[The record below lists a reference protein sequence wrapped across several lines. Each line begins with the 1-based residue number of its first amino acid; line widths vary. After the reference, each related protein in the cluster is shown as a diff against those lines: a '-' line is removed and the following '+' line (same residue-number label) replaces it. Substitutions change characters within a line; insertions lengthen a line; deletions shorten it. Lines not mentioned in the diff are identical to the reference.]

1 MIFDSIILF
10 VQQTNLSEQAATIAE
25 QVAKEESYFNIVIK
39 GGWILV
45 PLFLMSLIS
54 IYVMIE
60 RWIEVSR
67 AGKKGNNW
75 LAHTSELIHDRK
87 IDKALYFCMESP
99 SPSAKITAA
108 GLKEID
114 DDIENIQ
121 ESMQVESRQQVALLE
136 NQMNYLGIISSVAPM
151 LGFLGTIFG
160 VIKIFYNISV
170 TNNLDISTISD
181 GLYQKMICSGVG
193 LFVGIIAYSA
203 YYLLNGKIDKVIAQ
217 MDRDSNDVLRVIRQY
232 KSEKQ

>member
-1 MIFDSIILF
+1 MFFNDIILF
-10 VQQTNLSEQAATIAE
+10 IQQSNLSEQAVTVAE
-25 QVAKEESYFNIVIK
+25 QITKEENYFSIVLK
-39 GGWILV
+39 GGWILL
-45 PLFLMSLIS
+45 PLFLMSIIS

-60 RWIEVSR
+60 RWVEINR
-67 AGKKGNNW
+67 ARNKNSGW
-75 LAHTSELIHDRK
+75 LSHASEFIREGK
-87 IDKALYFCMESP
+87 IDKALYFCMETSN
-99 SPSAKITAA
+99 SSAKIAAA

-121 ESMQVESRQQVALLE
+121 ESMQVESRQQVASLE

-170 TNNLDISTISD
+170 SNNLDISTISD

-203 YYLLNGKIDKVIAQ
+203 YYLLNGKIDKVVAQ
-217 MDRDSNDVLRVIRQY
+217 MDKDSNEMLRVIRQY
-232 KSEKQ
+232 KFGRR

>member
-1 MIFDSIILF
+1 MLFNTIISL
-10 VQQTNLSEQAATIAE
+10 VQQTGLPEQAVAAAE
-25 QVAKEESYFNIVIK
+25 QVAKEESYFSIVIK
-39 GGWILV
+39 GGWILL
-45 PLFLMSLIS
+45 PLFLMSLIA

-60 RWIEVSR
+60 RWVEVSR
-67 AGKKGNNW
+67 AGKKGSGW
-75 LAHTSELIHDRK
+75 LAHTSEFIREGK
-87 IDKALYFCMESP
+87 IDKALFFCMESS
-99 SPSAKITAA
+99 SPSAKIAAA

-114 DDIENIQ
+114 DTAENIQ
-121 ESMQVESRQQVALLE
+121 ESMQVESRQQIASLE

-217 MDRDSNDVLRVIRQY
+217 MDKDSNDVMRVIRQY